1 MNIQQIAMNAAV
13 TLLPTSRTGS
23 YRPAGVVADAFDVYV
38 SLATPQDDSTD
49 FGGQAGILSE
59 GCEALVQAAE
69 FVAADV
75 EPAGGGI
82 LVVDDELYEVRSR
95 GESVSKSTCGNV
107 YILQLMRVS

>member
-1 MNIQQIAMNAAV
+1 MDVQAIAMSAAAK
-13 TLLPTSRTGS
+13 LLPTSRTGS

-69 FVAADV
+69 FVTADV
-75 EPAGGGI
+75 EPEDGGI
-82 LVVDDELYEVRSR
+82 LLIDGELYEVRSR